1 VAGKTPP
8 QFKIANRPKA
18 SGINPQYSGFIV
30 RTLRDG
36 GKTMKNTAA
45 LHTLMV
51 ALILFAA
58 AGVQYSAD
66 QQDRALLSAQGTSNM
81 ENPSASANHMADC
94 SELDRDERAL
104 GWLAIVAAGFL
115 VAAIVL
121 YRLRDSDLTEPDNA
135 TIMF

>member
-1 VAGKTPP
+1 
-8 QFKIANRPKA
+8 
-18 SGINPQYSGFIV
+18 
-30 RTLRDG
+30 
-36 GKTMKNTAA
+36 MKSTAA

-81 ENPSASANHMADC
+81 ESQSAPANHVSAC
-94 SELDRDERAL
+94 SDLDRDEKAL
-104 GWLAIVAAGFL
+104 GYLAIVAAGFL

-135 TIMF
+135 TITF